1 MFKKTIASVMAA
13 VMLICAFSVNS
24 FAKTLPDYT
33 MSDSEWNAYW
43 EENKTN
49 SSQIS
54 LTPGADRKQA

>member
-1 MFKKTIASVMAA
+1 MAA

-54 LTPGADRKQA
+54 LTPGADES